1 MWQTT
6 PVGLPFYRELTN
18 FKFVNSYETWKEG
31 SAHNKRNWLF
41 FFLVYFTN
49 KLLTGCVTSQS
60 KEGIKNKTKI
70 KLCLHMKISFFS
82 ENGWRW
88 KTRYYFHNAGG
99 VLLSDAGSWSGP
111 LLGLQRLSLSLC
123 PVWGPCLLEEAV
135 PFHHGLASFH
145 LARSSENHRHRGR
158 CASCLG
164 ALLHCGF
171 LVHARPSSS
180 FPPRSDAP
188 RFETWW
194 AAERRA
200 KITP

>member
-6 PVGLPFYRELTN
+6 PVGLPFYCEPTN
-18 FKFVNSYETWKEG
+18 FMNSYKNWKG
-31 SAHNKRNWLF
+31 ASAHNKQNWLLAY
-41 FFLVYFTN
+41 LVYFRN
-49 KLLTGCVTSQS
+49 KLLTGCVTFQS

-70 KLCLHMKISFFS
+70 KLSLNTKISFLS

-88 KTRYYFHNAGG
+88 TRYYFHNAGG
-99 VLLSDAGSWSGP
+99 VLLSDAGSRSGP
-111 LLGLQRLSLSLC
+111 LLGLRRLSLSLC
-123 PVWGPCLLEEAV
+123 PVWGPCLLGKVV
-135 PFHHGLASFH
+135 PFHHGHASSH

-171 LVHARPSSS
+171 LVHAQPSSS

-188 RFETWW
+188 RF
-194 AAERRA
+194 
-200 KITP
+200 